1 MKHRVNIVVQT
12 KNGREELLKT
22 KHLKLREKIMRA
34 IFGDF
39 CEVIVLNPSK
49 QINQIQ
55 IQEAKN
61 ESDM

>member
-12 KNGREELLKT
+12 KSGREELLKT